1 MLIINFKIHLD
12 VEKNS
17 EIIGRMIIGH
27 YSKIIKILGFMVIK
41 NVTWIDQNARLIHK
55 TQKFSAAAPCYYP
68 KIFQITSRF
77 KKQTP

>member
-12 VEKNS
+12 FEKNS
-17 EIIGRMIIGH
+17 EIIGRMVVDH
-27 YSKIIKILGFMVIK
+27 CSRIIKILRLVAAK
-41 NVTWIDQNARLIHK
+41 NVMCVDQNARLVYK
-55 TQKFSAAAPCYYP
+55 VLKFLAVAPWCYP

>member
-1 MLIINFKIHLD
+1 MLIINFKIHLN

-17 EIIGRMIIGH
+17 EIIGRMAVV
-27 YSKIIKILGFMVIK
+27 YCSKIIKILGLMVAK
-41 NVTWIDQNARLIHK
+41 NVVWIDQNARLIYK
-55 TQKFSAAAPCYYP
+55 VQKFLTATPCYYP